1 MRYVIGL
8 DIGIGSIGWAAVCC
22 DERRKI
28 LDFGVRIF
36 ESGELSGGKDR
47 TSQERRRFRSQRR
60 LIRRRSHRKARIK
73 AHLENI
79 GLVRALEIEEYMRGG
94 KNNVIDIRVR
104 GLDEKLSP
112 VEIAACL
119 INFCNRRGYQDFYE
133 ADTKEMTAE
142 EKKEYEEEK
151 SGAAIIDNLMTKG
164 GYRSVAEMILRDD
177 YFNSVGEFRSYRN
190 TSTRAEQLRINR
202 AYLIDECE
210 MILKKQQEFYP
221 EALTDTNIR
230 TASDLIFRQ
239 RMFEE
244 GPGFADRDSKY
255 RRYAGFLDTFGNC
268 RFFPD
273 EKRGCR
279 FTVLADIYALVNSL
293 SQYRYYDSEKQPAF
307 TSGLARDLIHHALA
321 EGKIAKKDVK
331 AIAKKH
337 GLEVNMSD
345 TDKKD
350 NLSTA
355 LRYIK
360 VMKPLFDEFGLNWQ
374 EAITQNTYD
383 MKSLLNRL
391 GTCLS
396 LNITPRRRKEEL
408 RKFKELPEA
417 MINRLAS
424 HKFSGTCS
432 VSDKY
437 MLGAV
442 ESFLE
447 GEPYGKHQAE
457 FIKQQEQAASDHPKF
472 IKLPPFD
479 KDFEFFKNPVV
490 CRAINETRKIVNAII
505 GQYGS
510 PYAINIEVAS
520 DLNRSF
526 EERGE
531 IEKEQNKN
539 RKETER
545 IKKRIA
551 ELLNKNESEVSAVQ
565 IERYALGEQQ
575 GWKCL
580 YSGREITAAD
590 CLDPNTRIFEV
601 DHIIPYSL
609 ILDNTRQNKALV
621 YADENQRKG
630 QRTPL
635 MYLTGEREKD
645 FIGRVTELYK
655 GKKISRKKYDYLMQ
669 RTLDEGLLDERKS
682 RNLNDTR
689 YISKFLVRY
698 FRENLVFNHSED
710 ETYRRTEVYAVKA
723 AITSQ
728 LRRLW
733 LNEKTWGRTDK
744 DELKQVTYLDHA
756 ADAVVIACCMPAY
769 VEIAIVQNKLRGIY
783 KKNKQE
789 TEEYKAIR
797 EHCLETMF
805 TYYGMK
811 SSEVL
816 PLLRRSDRT
825 PCLINHLREEV
836 DIRFI
841 EPVTH
846 RFFCPEEAEMTDD
859 EIAALFHEKCAEFY
873 ADDPAFA
880 ASLHPVI
887 TSHKQEKSASGAVTT
902 ENAIRIV
909 SINGL
914 PYLVKRKPILELK
927 KKEINLIYSGDRLLI
942 ETLTELMCNM
952 KDEETVGK
960 ALEKIGKS
968 EFIMPNGQVINR
980 VKIREEKP
988 FGGKTIDKEIDNDE
1002 HSLLYAKKYFCTELY
1017 NTKSDKLNMRG
1028 ITYADLV
1035 KYNGKLY
1042 LSERCVTPEDYKSHK
1057 MYLYRWDYIEIRKKN
1072 GKIKFRGYVV
1082 GVKTLNSGK
1091 LMYRAYDNTCRLDT
1105 PTLSF
1110 AQDDDVKKYSIDILG
1125 KKSKKEVKSR
1135 VENCYCQLRRE
1146 DKD

>member
-202 AYLIDECE
+202 AYLIDECK

-396 LNITPRRRKEEL
+396 LNITPRRRKKKLQE
-408 RKFKELPEA
+408 FGELPEGLL
-417 MINRLAS
+417 NKLVS

-457 FIKQQEQAASDHPKF
+457 FIRQQEQAASDHPKF

-590 CLDPNTRIFEV
+590 CLDPNTRVFEV

-733 LNEKTWGRTDK
+733 LNEKTWGRKNK

-769 VEIAIVQNKLRGIY
+769 VEIAIVQNKLSGIY
-783 KKNKQE
+783 NKKKQE

-880 ASLHPVI
+880 ASLQPVI
-887 TSHKQEKSASGAVTT
+887 TSHKQEKSASGGITLDQP
-902 ENAIRIV
+902 V
-909 SINGL
+909 S
-914 PYLVKRKPILELK
+914 LVYMDGVPRQLK
-927 KKEINLIYSGDRLLI
+927 KKALTELTKEQIPLIRTGDSRLI
-942 ETLTELMCNM
+942 ETLTELM
-952 KDEETVGK
+952 KDMEGKDTVGK
-960 ALEKIGKS
+960 ALERRG
-968 EFIMPNGQVINR
+968 EQQFVMPGGQVIHR
-980 VKIREEKP
+980 VTLMDKDKY
-988 FGGKTIDKEIDNDE
+988 GGKLLNKVIDNSN
-1002 HSLLYAKKYFCTELY
+1002 HTVMNAQNYYCIELY
-1017 NTKSDKLNMRG
+1017 QDTSGKLNMRG

-1035 KYNGKLY
+1035 KSGGKLY
-1042 LSERCVTPEDYKSHK
+1042 LSERCVMPDDYVEHI
-1057 MYLYRWDYIEIRKKN
+1057 MYLYKWDYIEVTAKDGNRK
-1072 GKIKFRGYVV
+1072 FHGYAV
-1082 GVKTLNSGK
+1082 GSFNVNQRL
-1091 LMYRAYDNTCRLDT
+1091 LCYAFDNTQRLPKKALTISKEDK
-1105 PTLSF
+1105 
-1110 AQDDDVKKYSIDILG
+1110 VKKYSIDLLG
-1125 KKSKKEVKSR
+1125 KKGGEISCGEPLLSIREKK
-1135 VENCYCQLRRE
+1135 
-1146 DKD
+1146 